1 MIAKCPCCK
10 YKVDV
15 GTKVGGKLGLAA
27 AGAMLGA
34 NVFKK
39 EPLMTLA
46 LIAGGAMLGNWVDN
60 NVLPDCPS
68 CRVALQLVNNA
79 I

>member
-10 YKVDV
+10 HKVDV
-15 GTKVGGKLGLAA
+15 GTRVGGKLGLAT

-34 NVFKK
+34 GALKK
-39 EPLMTLA
+39 NPLLTLA
-46 LIAGGAMLGNWVDN
+46 LVAGGAMLGNWVDN

-68 CRVALQLVNNA
+68 CRVALQLVSNA